1 MSAIIQS
8 RFGEDAYPIGRF
20 ILNRSKVL
28 GLSRTDLVRRFEYRD
43 LNSGHAA
50 LSGFLLTG
58 VVPSFVDKKLARALE
73 VEQEFLDTVLLA
85 TAWQLHD
92 EARSR
97 ILVREDGYRA
107 GFRPH
112 LQVQTER
119 RAPSPI
125 FIAALLSTKRL
136 RTVQLPDAA
145 ICADEDARDR
155 MIKTTI
161 TDHFREHGGEVPTF
175 GRITGY
181 LLVLLPGYDGVD
193 FGLPFDVN
201 GDQVGSIREVRR
213 LSEATLGMKR
223 GDTRLTGLLK
233 NTPITVI
240 GRVMTDDPGTTQVD
254 GVKG

>member
-58 VVPSFVDKKLARALE
+58 VVPSFVEKKLARALE

-85 TAWQLHD
+85 TARQLHD
-92 EARSR
+92 EARAR
-97 ILVREDGYRA
+97 ILAREDAYRA
-107 GFRPH
+107 SFRAH

-119 RAPSPI
+119 RVPSPI

-136 RTVQLPDAA
+136 RIVQLPDEAFSSDEESRDQA
-145 ICADEDARDR
+145 IKA
-155 MIKTTI
+155 TI
-161 TDHFREHGGEVPTF
+161 IEHFREHAGDVPTF
-175 GRITGY
+175 GSITGY
-181 LLVLLPGYDGVD
+181 LLVVLAGYDGCD

-201 GDQVGSIREVRR
+201 GDPVGSMREVRR
-213 LSEATLGMKR
+213 LPEAILWTRR
-223 GDTRLTGLLK
+223 GGTRLTGLLK
-233 NTPITVI
+233 DTPITVM
-240 GRVMTDDPGTTQVD
+240 RASHDD
-254 GVKG
+254 